1 MIDRVPSYIFEETNS
16 PPPSVAPSESSDSLV
31 AGAAAVSTTLSAKER
46 DRNNI
51 LREML
56 ETERK
61 YVQDLEVMQ
70 VSWVHSAWYKV

>member
-1 MIDRVPSYIFEETNS
+1 MIDRVPSHVFEDISS
-16 PPPSVAPSESSDSLV
+16 PPPSIAPSESSDSLV
-31 AGAAAVSTTLSAKER
+31 TGETAVSTTLSAKER

-70 VSWVHSAWYKV
+70 VSLGVV